1 MEFKLPNGKVIN
13 EESRADVFNSI
24 DCENFTSHYRS
35 LSIFDKRNAIE
46 EFEFVL
52 SMKEKWYKNE
62 LKSLAS
68 GVPLTLLFWFSYNIC
83 LLYNNKL
90 LVYIS
95 LVLAS
100 VFTFMFLHTIFVTI
114 KTFLDYRT
122 AKVIMRLMEILISE
136 S

>member
-35 LSIFDKRNAIE
+35 LSIFDKRKAIE

-52 SMKEKWYKNE
+52 WMNEKWYKKE
-62 LKSLAS
+62 VKLLAA
-68 GVPLTLLFWFSYNIC
+68 GVPLTLLLWFSYTIC
-83 LLYNNKL
+83 NLYKIEL
-90 LVYIS
+90 LVFVS
-95 LVLAS
+95 FVLAC
-100 VFTFMFLHTIFVTI
+100 VFTLMFLHSIFVTI
-114 KTFLDYRT
+114 KTFLNYRT
-122 AKVIMRLMEILISE
+122 AKIIMRLMEILIAE

>member
-35 LSIFDKRNAIE
+35 LSIFDKRKAIE

-52 SMKEKWYKNE
+52 RMNEKWYKKE
-62 LKSLAS
+62 VKLLAA
-68 GVPLTLLFWFSYNIC
+68 GVPLTLLFWFSYNTCI
-83 LLYNNKL
+83 LYNNVL
-90 LVYIS
+90 LVNITF
-95 LVLAS
+95 VLACFFS
-100 VFTFMFLHTIFVTI
+100 LLFLHSIFVTI
-114 KTFLDYRT
+114 KTFLNYRT
-122 AKVIMRLMEILISE
+122 AKIIMRLMEILIAE

>member
-35 LSIFDKRNAIE
+35 LSIFDKRKAIE

-52 SMKEKWYKNE
+52 MMNEKWFKKE
-62 LKSLAS
+62 VKLLAA
-68 GVPLTLLFWFSYNIC
+68 GVPLTLLFWFSYTFCN
-83 LLYNNKL
+83 LYKNEL

-95 LVLAS
+95 LVLAC
-100 VFTFMFLHTIFVTI
+100 VFTLMFLHSIYVTI
-114 KTFLDYRT
+114 KTFLNYRT
-122 AKVIMRLMEILISE
+122 AKIIMRLMEILIAE